1 MRTVATAAAA
11 LLAMLGAAAA
21 PDRILVGDAA
31 SRCDW
36 ELIRRINGD
45 DLSAAERWAAEHP
58 DSWRVHRLSTVNNFD
73 VLEHP
78 WWLAF

>member
-11 LLAMLGAAAA
+11 LLAMMGAAAA

-36 ELIRRINGD
+36 ELIPY
-45 DLSAAERWAAEHP
+45 E
-58 DSWRVHRLSTVNNFD
+58 TVD
-73 VLEHP
+73 GIKGHK
-78 WWLAF
+78 